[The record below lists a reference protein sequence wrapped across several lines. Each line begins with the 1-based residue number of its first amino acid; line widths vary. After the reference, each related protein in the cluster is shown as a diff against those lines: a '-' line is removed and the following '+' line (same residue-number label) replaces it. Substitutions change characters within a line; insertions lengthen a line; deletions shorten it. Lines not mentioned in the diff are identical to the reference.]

1 MTMTPEEIAR
11 HYVQAANK
19 TKDIKILA
27 DLNCVSPSEIR
38 AVLAQAGV
46 EGVEAPKRI
55 LPKKPASPPPADTSE
70 APSAAPGPP
79 EVYSQTEAILAA
91 LPEGAS
97 AAVRRRAADLLS
109 GLFEEYLAER
119 LCLREEDFRRKPV
132 PTE

>member
-11 HYVQAANK
+11 HYVQAANT

-55 LPKKPASPPPADTSE
+55 LPKKPAWT
-70 APSAAPGPP
+70 
-79 EVYSQTEAILAA
+79 Y
-91 LPEGAS
+91 
-97 AAVRRRAADLLS
+97 VRRRAADLLS

-119 LCLREEDFRRKPV
+119 LCLREEDFGRKPV